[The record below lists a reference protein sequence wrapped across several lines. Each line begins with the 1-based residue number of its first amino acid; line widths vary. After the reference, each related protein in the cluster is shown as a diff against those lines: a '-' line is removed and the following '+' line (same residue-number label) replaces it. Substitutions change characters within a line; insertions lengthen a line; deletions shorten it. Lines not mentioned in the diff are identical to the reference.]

1 MFILGKQPLVTLSPF
16 DIKQRLS
23 KRKFKTFYLLG
34 IYFLFTATTGIS
46 QVGIGITT
54 PDNSAMLQVQST
66 EKGFLLPQMS
76 SAQRTSIAT
85 PANGLQ
91 VYDTN
96 TNSIWYFNGTFWVN
110 TQAMATE
117 GDIKSGIQTADHSG
131 WVLLD
136 GRPLT
141 ALSANQQAVAA
152 SLGLTGN
159 LPDAS
164 NAYLSQNGGAMG
176 AVSGTNT
183 TTLTQAN
190 LPNVNFTGT
199 AASAGGHNHSVD
211 PAAVTSSSDG
221 NHAHVTDP
229 AAIVTTT
236 NGNHSHA
243 IGRRSNP
250 DAGAYDAGDGRRFEN
265 SAATTDRGY
274 LGTFSTGGDGNHNHT
289 VDIPATTST
298 MAGAHSHTI
307 DVPSTT
313 STTNGAHTHT
323 VTVPSGG
330 ADAPL
335 NIAPQTLSVN
345 MFIYLGL

>member
-1 MFILGKQPLVTLSPF
+1 MKNSILMFFALVSLNNF
-16 DIKQRLS
+16 
-23 KRKFKTFYLLG
+23 
-34 IYFLFTATTGIS
+34 A
-46 QVGIGITT
+46 QVGIGTNA

-66 EKGFLLPQMS
+66 DKGFLLPQMT

-117 GDIKSGIQTADHSG
+117 GDIKSGIQVADHSG

-136 GRPLT
+136 GRS
-141 ALSANQQAVAA
+141 LSTLSSNQQAVAA
-152 SLGLTGN
+152 SLGLSGN

-176 AVSGTNT
+176 AVSGSNS

-199 AASAGGHNHSVD
+199 AANAGDHNHGGTSGNGGGHNHS
-211 PAAVTSSSDG
+211 G
-221 NHAHVTDP
+221 
-229 AAIVTTT
+229 
-236 NGNHSHA
+236 
-243 IGRRSNP
+243 
-250 DAGAYDAGDGRRFEN
+250 
-265 SAATTDRGY
+265 
-274 LGTFSTGGDGNHNHT
+274 
-289 VDIPATTST
+289 TTS
-298 MAGAHSHTI
+298 
-307 DVPSTT
+307 
-313 STTNGAHTHT
+313 TNGAHTHGSNAT
-323 VTVPSGG
+323 GANIGLAIITGGGTPSGIDNSSNEIDNFSTPALQIYSAGNHNHTFTTNTVSDHSHTISTDGAHTHSVTVASGG
-330 ADAPL
+330 SGTPL

>member
-1 MFILGKQPLVTLSPF
+1 MNRIITTLIICANIS
-16 DIKQRLS
+16 
-23 KRKFKTFYLLG
+23 
-34 IYFLFTATTGIS
+34 FLNA
-46 QVGIGITT
+46 QVGIGTNT

-110 TQAMATE
+110 TQSMATE

-159 LPDAS
+159 LLDAS

-176 AVSGTNT
+176 SVSGTNT

-190 LPNVNFTGT
+190 LPNVNFSGS
-199 AASAGGHNHSVD
+199 AASAGGHNHGGATGNGGGHNHSGT
-211 PAAVTSSSDG
+211 TS
-221 NHAHVTDP
+221 
-229 AAIVTTT
+229 T
-236 NGNHSHA
+236 NGSHTHGSNATGANIGLA
-243 IGRRSNP
+243 II
-250 DAGAYDAGDGRRFEN
+250 
-265 SAATTDRGY
+265 
-274 LGTFSTGGDGNHNHT
+274 TGGGTPSGIDNSSNEINNFLTPALQIYNAGNHNHT
-289 VDIPATTST
+289 FTTNTVSEHSHNINT
-298 MAGAHSHTI
+298 DGAH
-307 DVPSTT
+307 
-313 STTNGAHTHT
+313 AHA
-323 VTVPSGG
+323 VTVASGG
-330 ADAPL
+330 SGTPI